1 MTRWDGHMS
10 KRLAAMKNNPR
21 ADWQITDV
29 EAVCRE
35 HGVACNP
42 PTGGGKHYKVAH
54 QTQREILTIPAARPI
69 KPPYIKRLVGFLE
82 DVAAKARK

>member
-10 KRLAAMKNNPR
+10 RRLAAMKNNPR

-35 HGVACNP
+35 HGVAQP
-42 PTGGGKHYKVAH
+42 AYGRW
-54 QTQREILTIPAARPI
+54 QTL
-69 KPPYIKRLVGFLE
+69 
-82 DVAAKARK
+82 